1 MGILNRFFGEN
12 IGARVGTAIGIGPV
26 AGQIASDVLSEIT
39 PGSQTASTVN
49 PPAGDGIETANS
61 GNMGGGRASNVT
73 MQNPGGFQQ
82 VSNQPPIG
90 DYVIDQF
97 PQQRFPM
104 GRTQQVAIPALF
116 GANVIGGISAAI
128 AGALELWQA
137 GFFAKYQAKPPRF
150 TRKLQSQIRQLV
162 PIVGIDAVAEKFGTT
177 ADVIA
182 ILLMKR
188 FPARPI
194 TISRAKIRSAEKLAR
209 DVSRGINAVKG
220 IKTMLPGTTTRKTTR
235 RSTPMNG
242 RSPSKSIAI
251 A

>member
-1 MGILNRFFGEN
+1 MGILNRFFGPN
-12 IGARVGTAIGIGPV
+12 IGARVGSAIGIGPV

-39 PGSQTASTVN
+39 PGSQTAATVN
-49 PPAGDGIETANS
+49 PPGGSGIETANS
-61 GNMGGGRASNVT
+61 GNMGGGRASNMT
-73 MQNPGGFQQ
+73 MQIEDGFRR
-82 VSNQPPIG
+82 VSNQPPVG
-90 DYVIDQF
+90 DYVVDQF
-97 PQQRFPM
+97 PEQQGRM
-104 GRTQQVAIPALF
+104 GRAQKVVFPALF
-116 GANVIGGISAAI
+116 GANVIGGVAAAI
-128 AGALELWQA
+128 AGALELYQS
-137 GFFAKYQAKPPRF
+137 GFFEKYNAKPPRF
-150 TRKLQSQIRQLV
+150 TRKLQSQIRQLI
-162 PIVGIDAVAEKFGTT
+162 PLVGIDSVAEKLGTT
-177 ADVIA
+177 PDVIA

-220 IKTMLPGTTTRKTTR
+220 IKAMLPGTTTRKTTR